1 MYDVANKRLTGKT
14 LPLFEGYFENG
25 PLRDPA
31 GPQTSFASEQLI
43 DELAYAA
50 GIDPIAFRRQN
61 ISDDRW
67 LGVMNAAAQASGWKP
82 RLANSVK
89 QSGDVVHGRGFGF
102 GRHGSAGMAA
112 AVVEI
117 EVDRKTGAIVVKHVY
132 NALDAGLAIGLELV
146 ENQMTG
152 ASVQGVSRA
161 LYEQVGFNKKRVTSL
176 DWVSY
181 PILRFRDHPKVT
193 NVIVQRTDQVPLG
206 AGEPATTPMAAAIA
220 NAFFDATGVRIREY
234 PMSPPVVRATLKAA
248 GVA

>member
-1 MYDVANKRLTGKT
+1 
-14 LPLFEGYFENG
+14 
-25 PLRDPA
+25 
-31 GPQTSFASEQLI
+31 
-43 DELAYAA
+43 
-50 GIDPIAFRRQN
+50 
-61 ISDDRW
+61 
-67 LGVMNAAAQASGWKP
+67 
-82 RLANSVK
+82 
-89 QSGDVVHGRGFGF
+89 
-102 GRHGSAGMAA
+102 MAA

-117 EVDRKTGAIVVKHVY
+117 ELDKKTGAIVVKHVY

-220 NAFFDATGVRIREY
+220 NAFFDATGVRIRTV
-234 PMSPPVVRATLKAA
+234 PMTPARVRATLKSA
-248 GVA
+248 